1 MGTKITFE
9 PIKRKFVCDGPPVS
23 GVIEIDLQ
31 VDLYSDGKED
41 WLVDGTLNVM
51 RFPIDALGGNPFGS
65 TTFGDAYLITDGWTF
80 KPYEGDHVL
89 RLVGDVGTD
98 DGRQLV
104 DTSIGSFTITIEYA
118 QSAIVKVVETG
129 TSGLTATESQALI
142 DIDTNVDTLLTDVTA
157 MAAIVNL
164 LKTAN
169 DLTNE
174 QANAEHITSR
184 STGKVILRN
193 TVVSKRWE
201 APAWEDEAKDITYGT
216 NADAGIEAVGELVA
230 VAWS

>member
-1 MGTKITFE
+1 MGTKITFD
-9 PIKRKFVCDGPPVS
+9 PIKRKFVCDGPPVG

-41 WLVDGTLNVM
+41 WISDGTLDVM
-51 RFPIDALGGNPFGS
+51 RFPVDALGGNPFGS

-104 DTSIGSFTITIEYA
+104 DTSIGAFTITIEYA

-129 TSGLTATESQALI
+129 TSGLTPQESTALI

-157 MAAIVNL
+157 MSAVIDL
-164 LKTAN
+164 LKVAN

-184 STGKVILRN
+184 TTAKVILRN
-193 TVVSKRWE
+193 TTVSRRWE
-201 APAWEDEAKDITYGT
+201 APAWEDEAKTIPYGT
-216 NADAGIEAVGELVA
+216 NTDKGIEAVGMLVE